1 MAANSSIVLTQLDF
15 DSYKDSL
22 KTFLK
27 SQDRFKDYDFDGSN
41 LSVLLDVLSYNTYQ
55 NAFYLNMV
63 SNEMF
68 LDSAKLRDSVISHAK
83 ELNYLPRSFR
93 SSSAVI
99 QLVITSTDAAKR
111 SIVIPKGTSFTSR
124 VDDFTYNFSTT
135 ENYVITNRT
144 PSGSSFVYE
153 SEPIRV
159 YEGSYLSDTY
169 TINYANPLV
178 YKISNKRVD
187 LESVLVTVFED
198 NGTTIQTYK
207 RATSLFGHD
216 ENAKVFFLQPG
227 IGDTYEIVFGDG
239 VVGRKPKNN
248 SACIIEYRSCNGE
261 LPNGAFKFINTARID
276 NEANIVIETITASAD
291 GAVAEDLSSIK
302 YNAPRAFTTQERAVT
317 SEDYEN
323 LLKANFPEINAVVAY
338 GGEDASPP
346 QYGRIFLSIDLDE
359 VDGLPKIKEAE
370 YKRFL
375 RSRSSVAIE
384 PLFVSPDY
392 TYLYVNTNIKYNI
405 NLTGLN
411 PEDIRTYVID
421 SILNHASTNLNN
433 FGRTLRYSRF
443 IRDIDTAEASI
454 ISNETKIEL
463 VKYLTPV
470 LSTTVTGSVTTT
482 SGSLVPSTSTTSSS
496 SNPIERLTSV
506 LSVKFNAAVGS
517 LSRLTSGSLVSL
529 ATSGVVSSGQNVTID
544 FKNALQNDIPGK
556 GSEYLTG
563 DIHVVS
569 SSTFTYN
576 GLSNCR
582 LEDDGDGVMRIV
594 NTAGTNNRTILD
606 IGTVDYDT
614 GIIRINNFNITNY
627 TGTSLKIYA
636 KPRTLDITSTQ
647 NVILNILEN
656 DVDVSIEQIRE

>member
-55 NAFYLNMV
+55 NAFYLNMI

-99 QLVITSTDAAKR
+99 QLVITSTDTAKR
-111 SIVIPKGTSFTSR
+111 SIVVPKGTSFTSR

-144 PSGSSFVYE
+144 PSGSSLVYE

-169 TINYANPLV
+169 TVNYDRPLV

-198 NGTTIQTYK
+198 NGTTAQTYK

-216 ENAKVFFLQPG
+216 GNSKVFFLQPG
-227 IGDTYEIVFGDG
+227 IGDVYEIVFGDG

-248 SACIIEYRSCNGE
+248 SACIIEYRTCSGE

-276 NEANIVIETITASAD
+276 NEPNVVIETITAAAD

-338 GGEDASPP
+338 GGEDATPP

-370 YKRFL
+370 YKKFL

-392 TYLYVNTNIKYNI
+392 TYLYVKTNIKYNI

-411 PEDIRTYVID
+411 PEDIRILVID

-443 IRDIDTAEASI
+443 IRDVDAAENSI
-454 ISNETKIEL
+454 ISNETQIEL

-470 LSTTVTGSVTTT
+470 LSTTVTGSATT
-482 SGSLVPSTSTTSSS
+482 
-496 SNPIERLTSV
+496 
-506 LSVKFNAAVGS
+506 
-517 LSRLTSGSLVSL
+517 TSGSLVSL
-529 ATSGVVSSGQNVTID
+529 ATSGVISSGQNVTID
-544 FKNALQNDIPGK
+544 FKNPLRNDVPGK
-556 GSEYLTG
+556 GAEHLIG
-563 DIHVVS
+563 DIHIVS

-576 GLSNCR
+576 GLANCR
-582 LEDDGDGVMRIV
+582 LEDDGDGIMRIV
-594 NTAGTNNRTILD
+594 NTSGIQHRTILA

>member
-1 MAANSSIVLTQLDF
+1 MANSSIVLTQLDF

-55 NAFYLNMV
+55 NAFYLNMI

-99 QLVITSTDAAKR
+99 QLVITSTDTAKR
-111 SIVIPKGTSFTSR
+111 SIVVPKGTSFTSR

-144 PSGSSFVYE
+144 PSGSSLVYE

-159 YEGSYLSDTY
+159 FEGSYLSDTY
-169 TINYANPLV
+169 TVNYDRPLI

-187 LESVLVTVFED
+187 LESLLVTVFED
-198 NGTTIQTYK
+198 NGTTVQTYK

-216 ENAKVFFLQPG
+216 GNSKVFFLQPG
-227 IGDTYEIVFGDG
+227 IGDTYEVVFGDG

-248 SACIIEYRSCNGE
+248 SACIIEYRTCNGE

-276 NEANIVIETITASAD
+276 NEPNVIIETITAAAD
-291 GAVAEDLSSIK
+291 GAVAEDLNSIK

-338 GGEDASPP
+338 GGEDATPP

-370 YKRFL
+370 YKKFL
-375 RSRSSVAIE
+375 RTRSSVAIE

-411 PEDIRTYVID
+411 PEDIRTLVID

-443 IRDIDTAEASI
+443 IRDVDAAEASI

-470 LSTTVTGSVTTT
+470 LSTTVTGSATT
-482 SGSLVPSTSTTSSS
+482 
-496 SNPIERLTSV
+496 
-506 LSVKFNAAVGS
+506 
-517 LSRLTSGSLVSL
+517 TSGSLVSL

-582 LEDDGDGVMRIV
+582 LEDDGDGAMRIV
-594 NTAGTNNRTILD
+594 NTSGTNNRTILK

>member
-55 NAFYLNMV
+55 NAFYLNMI

-68 LDSAKLRDSVISHAK
+68 LDSAKLRDSVVSHAK

-99 QLVITSTDAAKR
+99 QLVITSSDASKR

-144 PSGSSFVYE
+144 PSGSNFVYE
-153 SEPIRV
+153 SEAIRI
-159 YEGSYLSDTY
+159 YEGNYLSDTY
-169 TINYANPLV
+169 TVNYDRPLV

-187 LESVLVTVFED
+187 LESLLVTVFED
-198 NGTTIQTYK
+198 NGTTVQTYK

-216 ENAKVFFLQPG
+216 GNSKVFFLQPG
-227 IGDTYEIVFGDG
+227 LGDAYEVVFGDG

-248 SACIIEYRSCNGE
+248 SAVIIEYRVCTGE

-276 NEANIVIETITASAD
+276 NEPNVVIETITAAAD
-291 GAVAEDLSSIK
+291 GAVAEDLNSIK

-338 GGEDASPP
+338 GGEDANPP

-370 YKRFL
+370 YKKFL

-411 PEDIRTYVID
+411 PEDIRTNVID
-421 SILNHASTNLNN
+421 SILTHASVNLNN

-443 IRDIDTAEASI
+443 IRDVDAAENSI
-454 ISNETKIEL
+454 ISNETQIEL

-470 LSTTVTGSVTTT
+470 LSTTVTSTPT
-482 SGSLVPSTSTTSSS
+482 S
-496 SNPIERLTSV
+496 
-506 LSVKFNAAVGS
+506 
-517 LSRLTSGSLVSL
+517 TSGSLVSL

-544 FKNALQNDIPGK
+544 FKNPLRNDVPGK
-556 GSEYLTG
+556 GAEHLIG

-576 GLSNCR
+576 GLPNCR
-582 LEDDGDGVMRIV
+582 LEDNGDGIMRII
-594 NTAGTNNRTILD
+594 NTSGTQHRTILD

-614 GIIRINNFNITNY
+614 GIVRINNFNITNY

-636 KPRTLDITSTQ
+636 KPRTLDITSSQ

-656 DVDVSIEQIRE
+656 DVDVTIEQIRE

>member
-55 NAFYLNMV
+55 NAFYLNMI

-99 QLVITSTDAAKR
+99 QLVITSTNTAKR

-135 ENYVITNRT
+135 ENYVITKRT
-144 PSGSSFVYE
+144 PSGSNLVYE
-153 SEPIRV
+153 SAPIRV

-169 TINYANPLV
+169 TVNYDRPLV

-198 NGTTIQTYK
+198 NGTTVQTYK

-227 IGDTYEIVFGDG
+227 IGDTYEVVFGDG

-248 SACIIEYRSCNGE
+248 SACIIEYRTCSGE
-261 LPNGAFKFINTARID
+261 LPNGAFKFINTASID
-276 NEANIVIETITASAD
+276 GETNIVIQTITAAAD
-291 GAVAEDLSSIK
+291 GAVAEDLNSIK

-338 GGEDASPP
+338 GGEDATPP

-370 YKRFL
+370 YKKFL

-392 TYLYVNTNIKYNI
+392 TYLYVNTKIKYNI

-411 PEDIRTYVID
+411 PEDIRTNVID

-443 IRDIDTAEASI
+443 IRDVDGAENSI

-470 LSTTVTGSVTTT
+470 LSTTVTGNATT
-482 SGSLVPSTSTTSSS
+482 
-496 SNPIERLTSV
+496 
-506 LSVKFNAAVGS
+506 
-517 LSRLTSGSLVSL
+517 TSGSLVSL

-544 FKNALQNDIPGK
+544 FKTPLQNDIPGK

-582 LEDDGDGVMRIV
+582 LEDDGDGAMRIV
-594 NTAGTNNRTILD
+594 NTSGTNNRTILK

-636 KPRTLDITSTQ
+636 KPRTLDITSSQ

-656 DVDVSIEQIRE
+656 DVDVAIEQIRE

>member
-55 NAFYLNMV
+55 NAFYLNMI

-99 QLVITSTDAAKR
+99 QLVITSSDASKR

-144 PSGSSFVYE
+144 PSGSNFVYE
-153 SEPIRV
+153 SEAIRV
-159 YEGSYLSDTY
+159 YEGNYLSDTY
-169 TINYANPLV
+169 TVNYDRPLN

-187 LESVLVTVFED
+187 LESLLVTVFED
-198 NGTTIQTYK
+198 NGTTVQTYK

-216 ENAKVFFLQPG
+216 GNSKVFFLQPG
-227 IGDTYEIVFGDG
+227 IGDTYEVVFGDG

-248 SACIIEYRSCNGE
+248 SVCIIEYRTCNGE

-276 NEANIVIETITASAD
+276 NEPNVVIETITAATD
-291 GAVAEDLSSIK
+291 GAVSEDLNSIK

-338 GGEDASPP
+338 GGEDATPP

-370 YKRFL
+370 YKKFL

-411 PEDIRTYVID
+411 PEDIRTNVID

-443 IRDIDTAEASI
+443 IRDIDAAETSI
-454 ISNETKIEL
+454 ISNETEVEL

-470 LSTTVTGSVTTT
+470 LSTTVTSTPT
-482 SGSLVPSTSTTSSS
+482 S
-496 SNPIERLTSV
+496 
-506 LSVKFNAAVGS
+506 
-517 LSRLTSGSLVSL
+517 TSGSLVSL

-544 FKNALQNDIPGK
+544 FKNPLQNDIPGK

-582 LEDDGDGVMRIV
+582 LEDDGDGAMRIV
-594 NTAGTNNRTILD
+594 NTSGTNNRTILK
-606 IGTVDYDT
+606 IGTVNYDT
-614 GIIRINNFNITNY
+614 GIIQIDNFNITNY

-636 KPRTLDITSTQ
+636 KPRTLDITSSQ

>member
-1 MAANSSIVLTQLDF
+1 MANSSIVLTQLDF

-55 NAFYLNMV
+55 NAFYLNMI

-99 QLVITSTDAAKR
+99 KLVITSSDSAKR

-144 PSGSSFVYE
+144 PSGSNFVYE
-153 SEPIRV
+153 SEAIRV
-159 YEGSYLSDTY
+159 YEGNYLSDTY
-169 TINYANPLV
+169 TVNYDRPLN

-187 LESVLVTVFED
+187 LESLLVTVFED
-198 NGTTIQTYK
+198 NGTTVQTYK

-216 ENAKVFFLQPG
+216 GNSKVFFLQPG
-227 IGDTYEIVFGDG
+227 IGDTYEVVFGDG

-248 SACIIEYRSCNGE
+248 SVCIIEYRTCNGE

-276 NEANIVIETITASAD
+276 NEPNVVIETITAATD
-291 GAVAEDLSSIK
+291 GAVAEDLNSIK

-323 LLKANFPEINAVVAY
+323 LLKANFSEINAVVAY

-411 PEDIRTYVID
+411 PEDIRTNVID

-443 IRDIDTAEASI
+443 IRDIDAAETSI
-454 ISNETKIEL
+454 ISNETEVEL

-470 LSTTVTGSVTTT
+470 LSTTVTSTPT
-482 SGSLVPSTSTTSSS
+482 S
-496 SNPIERLTSV
+496 
-506 LSVKFNAAVGS
+506 
-517 LSRLTSGSLVSL
+517 TSGSLVSL

-544 FKNALQNDIPGK
+544 FKNPLRNDVPGK
-556 GSEYLTG
+556 GAEHLIG
-563 DIHVVS
+563 DIHIVS

-576 GLSNCR
+576 GLANCR
-582 LEDDGDGVMRIV
+582 LEDNGDGIMRII
-594 NTAGTNNRTILD
+594 NTSGTQHRTILD

-614 GIIRINNFNITNY
+614 GIIRIDNFNITNY
-627 TGTSLKIYA
+627 TGTSLKVYA
-636 KPRTLDITSTQ
+636 KPRNLDITSSQ

-656 DVDVSIEQIRE
+656 DVDVTIEQIRE

>member
-1 MAANSSIVLTQLDF
+1 MANSSIVLTQLDF

-99 QLVITSTDAAKR
+99 KLVITSSDSAKR

-135 ENYVITNRT
+135 ENYVITNRA
-144 PSGSSFVYE
+144 PSGSNFVYE
-153 SEPIRV
+153 SEAIRV
-159 YEGSYLSDTY
+159 YEGNYLSDTY
-169 TINYANPLV
+169 TVNYDRPLN

-187 LESVLVTVFED
+187 LESLLVTVFED
-198 NGTTIQTYK
+198 NGTTVQTYK

-216 ENAKVFFLQPG
+216 GNSKVFFLQPG
-227 IGDTYEIVFGDG
+227 IGDTYEVVFGDG

-248 SACIIEYRSCNGE
+248 SVCIIEYRTCNGE

-276 NEANIVIETITASAD
+276 NEPNVVIETITAATD
-291 GAVAEDLSSIK
+291 GAVAEDLNSIK

-346 QYGRIFLSIDLDE
+346 QYGRIFLSIDLQE

-392 TYLYVNTNIKYNI
+392 TYVYVNTNIKYNI

-411 PEDIRTYVID
+411 PEDIRTNVID

-443 IRDIDTAEASI
+443 IRDIDAAETSI
-454 ISNETKIEL
+454 ISNETEVEL

-470 LSTTVTGSVTTT
+470 LSTTVTSTPT
-482 SGSLVPSTSTTSSS
+482 S
-496 SNPIERLTSV
+496 
-506 LSVKFNAAVGS
+506 
-517 LSRLTSGSLVSL
+517 TSGSLVSL

-544 FKNALQNDIPGK
+544 FKNPLRNDVPGK
-556 GSEYLTG
+556 GAEHLIG
-563 DIHVVS
+563 DIHIVS

-576 GLSNCR
+576 GLANCR
-582 LEDDGDGVMRIV
+582 LEDNGDGIMRII
-594 NTAGTNNRTILD
+594 NTSGTQHRTILD

-614 GIIRINNFNITNY
+614 GIIRIDNFNITNY
-627 TGTSLKIYA
+627 TGTSLKVYA
-636 KPRTLDITSTQ
+636 KPRNLDITSSQ

-656 DVDVSIEQIRE
+656 DVDVTIEQIRE

>member
-55 NAFYLNMV
+55 NAFYLNMI

-68 LDSAKLRDSVISHAK
+68 LDSAKLRDSVVSHAK

-99 QLVITSTDAAKR
+99 QLVITSSDASKR
-111 SIVIPKGTSFTSR
+111 SIIIPKGTSFTSR

-144 PSGSSFVYE
+144 PSGSNFVYE
-153 SEPIRV
+153 SEAIRI
-159 YEGSYLSDTY
+159 YEGNYLSDTY
-169 TINYANPLV
+169 TVNYDRPLV

-187 LESVLVTVFED
+187 LESLLVTVFED
-198 NGTTIQTYK
+198 NGTTVQTYK

-216 ENAKVFFLQPG
+216 GNSKVFFLQPG
-227 IGDTYEIVFGDG
+227 LGDAYEVVFGDG

-248 SACIIEYRSCNGE
+248 SAVIIEYRVCTGE
-261 LPNGAFKFINTARID
+261 LPNGAFRFINTARID
-276 NEANIVIETITASAD
+276 NEPNVVIETITAAAD
-291 GAVAEDLSSIK
+291 GAVAEDLNSIK

-338 GGEDASPP
+338 GGEDANPP
-346 QYGRIFLSIDLDE
+346 QFGRIFLSIDLDE

-370 YKRFL
+370 YKKFL

-411 PEDIRTYVID
+411 PEDIRTNVID
-421 SILNHASTNLNN
+421 SILTHASVNLNN

-443 IRDIDTAEASI
+443 IRDIDAAETSI
-454 ISNETKIEL
+454 ISNETEVEL

-470 LSTTVTGSVTTT
+470 LSTTVTSTPT
-482 SGSLVPSTSTTSSS
+482 S
-496 SNPIERLTSV
+496 
-506 LSVKFNAAVGS
+506 
-517 LSRLTSGSLVSL
+517 TSGSLVSL

-544 FKNALQNDIPGK
+544 FKNPLRNDVPGK
-556 GSEYLTG
+556 GAEHLIG
-563 DIHVVS
+563 DIHIVS

-576 GLSNCR
+576 GLANCR
-582 LEDDGDGVMRIV
+582 LEDNGDGIMRII
-594 NTAGTNNRTILD
+594 NTSGTQHRTILD

-614 GIIRINNFNITNY
+614 GIIRIDNFNITNY
-627 TGTSLKIYA
+627 TGTSLKVYA
-636 KPRTLDITSTQ
+636 KPRNLDITSSQ

-656 DVDVSIEQIRE
+656 DVDVTIEQIRE

>member
-1 MAANSSIVLTQLDF
+1 MANSSIVLTQLDF

-55 NAFYLNMV
+55 NAFYLNMI

-99 QLVITSTDAAKR
+99 KLVITSSDAAKR

-144 PSGSSFVYE
+144 PSGSNFVYE
-153 SEPIRV
+153 SEAIRV
-159 YEGSYLSDTY
+159 YEGNYLSDTY
-169 TINYANPLV
+169 TVNYDRPLN

-187 LESVLVTVFED
+187 LESLLVTVFED
-198 NGTTIQTYK
+198 NGTTVQTYK

-216 ENAKVFFLQPG
+216 GNSKVFFLQPG
-227 IGDTYEIVFGDG
+227 IGDAYEVVFGDG

-248 SACIIEYRSCNGE
+248 SVCIIEYRTCNGE

-276 NEANIVIETITASAD
+276 NEPNVVIETITAATD
-291 GAVAEDLSSIK
+291 GAVAEDLNSIK

-338 GGEDASPP
+338 GGEDANPP

-411 PEDIRTYVID
+411 PEDIRTNVID

-443 IRDIDTAEASI
+443 IRDIDAAETSI
-454 ISNETKIEL
+454 ISNETEVEL

-470 LSTTVTGSVTTT
+470 LSTTVTSTPT
-482 SGSLVPSTSTTSSS
+482 S
-496 SNPIERLTSV
+496 
-506 LSVKFNAAVGS
+506 
-517 LSRLTSGSLVSL
+517 TSGSLVSL

-544 FKNALQNDIPGK
+544 FKNALRNDVPGK
-556 GSEYLTG
+556 GAEHLIG
-563 DIHVVS
+563 DIHIVS

-576 GLSNCR
+576 GLANCR
-582 LEDDGDGVMRIV
+582 LEDNGDGIMRII
-594 NTAGTNNRTILD
+594 NTSGTQHRTILD

-614 GIIRINNFNITNY
+614 GIVRINNFNITNY

-636 KPRTLDITSTQ
+636 KPRTLDITSSQ

-656 DVDVSIEQIRE
+656 DVDVTIEQIRE

>member
-99 QLVITSTDAAKR
+99 QLVITSTDTAKR

-135 ENYVITNRT
+135 ENYVITKRT
-144 PSGSSFVYE
+144 PSGSNLIYE

-227 IGDTYEIVFGDG
+227 IGDTYEVVFGDG

-276 NEANIVIETITASAD
+276 NEANIVIETITAAAD

-338 GGEDASPP
+338 GGEDANPP

-370 YKRFL
+370 YKKFL

-421 SILNHASTNLNN
+421 SILNHASINLNN
-433 FGRTLRYSRF
+433 FGRTLRYSKF
-443 IRDIDTAEASI
+443 IRDVDSAETSI

-463 VKYLTPV
+463 IKYLTPV
-470 LSTTVTGSVTTT
+470 LSTTVTGSATT
-482 SGSLVPSTSTTSSS
+482 
-496 SNPIERLTSV
+496 
-506 LSVKFNAAVGS
+506 
-517 LSRLTSGSLVSL
+517 TSGSLVSL

-544 FKNALQNDIPGK
+544 FKNPLQNDIPGK

-582 LEDDGDGVMRIV
+582 LEDNGDGVMRIV

>member
-22 KTFLK
+22 KTFLR

-99 QLVITSTDAAKR
+99 QLVITSTETTKR

-144 PSGSSFVYE
+144 PLGSSLVYE

-169 TINYANPLV
+169 TVNYSNPLV

-198 NGTTIQTYK
+198 NGTTVQTYK

-216 ENAKVFFLQPG
+216 GNSKVFFLQPG
-227 IGDTYEIVFGDG
+227 IGDAYEVVFGDG

-248 SACIIEYRSCNGE
+248 SACIIEYRTCSGE
-261 LPNGAFKFINTARID
+261 LPNGAFKFINTASID
-276 NEANIVIETITASAD
+276 GETNVVIETITAAAD
-291 GAVAEDLSSIK
+291 GAVAEDLNSIK

-338 GGEDASPP
+338 GGEDATPP

-384 PLFVSPDY
+384 PIFVSPDY
-392 TYLYVNTNIKYNI
+392 TYLYIKTNIKYNI

-411 PEDIRTYVID
+411 PEDIRTLVID
-421 SILNHASTNLNN
+421 SILNHASINLNN

-443 IRDIDTAEASI
+443 IRDVDAAENSI

-470 LSTTVTGSVTTT
+470 LSTTVTGSATT
-482 SGSLVPSTSTTSSS
+482 
-496 SNPIERLTSV
+496 
-506 LSVKFNAAVGS
+506 
-517 LSRLTSGSLVSL
+517 TSGSLVSL

-544 FKNALQNDIPGK
+544 FKNPLQNDIPGK

-582 LEDDGDGVMRIV
+582 LEDDGDGAMRIV
-594 NTAGTNNRTILD
+594 NTSGTNNRTILSV
-606 IGTVDYDT
+606 GTVDYDT
-614 GIIRINNFNITNY
+614 GIIQIKNFNITNY

-636 KPRTLDITSTQ
+636 KPRTLDIISSQ

-656 DVDVSIEQIRE
+656 DVDVAIEQIRE

>member
-22 KTFLK
+22 KTFLR

-55 NAFYLNMV
+55 NAFYLNMI

-99 QLVITSTDAAKR
+99 QLIITSTDTAKR

-144 PSGSSFVYE
+144 PSGSSLVYE

-159 YEGSYLSDTY
+159 YEGNYLSDTY
-169 TINYANPLV
+169 TVNYDRPLI

-187 LESVLVTVFED
+187 LESLLVTVFED
-198 NGTTIQTYK
+198 NGTTVQTYK

-216 ENAKVFFLQPG
+216 ENSKVFFLQPG
-227 IGDTYEIVFGDG
+227 IGDTYEVVFGDG

-248 SACIIEYRSCNGE
+248 SACIIEYRTCNGE

-276 NEANIVIETITASAD
+276 NETNVVIETITAAAD
-291 GAVAEDLSSIK
+291 GAVAEDLNSIK

-338 GGEDASPP
+338 GGEDATPP

-370 YKRFL
+370 YKKFL

-411 PEDIRTYVID
+411 PEDIRTLVID

-443 IRDIDTAEASI
+443 IRDVDAAEASI

-470 LSTTVTGSVTTT
+470 LSTTVTGSATT
-482 SGSLVPSTSTTSSS
+482 
-496 SNPIERLTSV
+496 
-506 LSVKFNAAVGS
+506 
-517 LSRLTSGSLVSL
+517 TSGSLVSL

-544 FKNALQNDIPGK
+544 FKNPLQNDIPGK

-582 LEDDGDGVMRIV
+582 LEDDGDGAMRIV
-594 NTAGTNNRTILD
+594 NTSGTNNRTILK

-627 TGTSLKIYA
+627 AGTSLKIYA

-656 DVDVSIEQIRE
+656 DVDVTIEQIRE

>member
-1 MAANSSIVLTQLDF
+1 MAADSSIVLTQLDF

-22 KTFLK
+22 KTFLR

-55 NAFYLNMV
+55 NAFYLNMI

-93 SSSAVI
+93 SSSARI
-99 QLVITSTDAAKR
+99 QLVITSPDSAKR
-111 SIVIPKGTSFTSR
+111 SIVVPKGTSFTAR

-135 ENYVITNRT
+135 ENVVITKRV
-144 PSGSSFVYE
+144 PSGSNFVYT
-153 SEPIRV
+153 SEDITI
-159 YEGSYLSDTY
+159 YEGNYLSDTY
-169 TINYANPLV
+169 NVNYNSPLI

-187 LESVLVTVFED
+187 LESLLVTVFED
-198 NGTTIQTYK
+198 NGTTTHTYS

-216 ENAKVFFLQPG
+216 LNAKVFFLQPG
-227 IGDTYEIVFGDG
+227 IGDAYEVVFGDG

-248 SACIIEYRSCNGE
+248 SVVVIEYRVCNGE
-261 LPNGAFKFINTARID
+261 LPNGAFRFINTARID
-276 NEANIVIETITASAD
+276 DESNVVIETLSAATD
-291 GAVAEDLSSIK
+291 GAVAEDLNSIK

-338 GGEDASPP
+338 GGEDANPP
-346 QYGRIFLSIDLDE
+346 QFGRIFLSIDLKD
-359 VDGLPKIKEAE
+359 VDGLPKIKETE
-370 YKRFL
+370 YKKFL

-411 PEDIRTYVID
+411 PEDIRTLVID
-421 SILNHASTNLNN
+421 SILTHASTNLNN
-433 FGRTLRYSRF
+433 FGRTLRYSSF
-443 IRDIDTAEASI
+443 IRDVDAAETSI
-454 ISNETKIEL
+454 ISNETQVEL

-470 LSTTVTGSVTTT
+470 LSTTVTSTPT
-482 SGSLVPSTSTTSSS
+482 S
-496 SNPIERLTSV
+496 
-506 LSVKFNAAVGS
+506 
-517 LSRLTSGSLVSL
+517 TSGSLVSL

-544 FKNALQNDIPGK
+544 FKNPLRNDVPGK
-556 GSEYLTG
+556 GAEHLIG
-563 DIHVVS
+563 DIHIVS

-576 GLSNCR
+576 GLANCR
-582 LEDDGDGVMRIV
+582 LEDNGDGIMRII
-594 NTAGTNNRTILD
+594 NTSGTQHRTILD

-614 GIIRINNFNITNY
+614 GIIRIDNFNITNY
-627 TGTSLKIYA
+627 TGTSLKVYA
-636 KPRTLDITSTQ
+636 KPRNLDITSSQ

-656 DVDVSIEQIRE
+656 DVDVTIEQIRE

>member
-1 MAANSSIVLTQLDF
+1 MANSSIVLTQLDF

-93 SSSAVI
+93 SASATI
-99 QLVITSTDAAKR
+99 KLIITSSDASKR

-135 ENYVITNRT
+135 ENYVITKRT
-144 PSGSSFVYE
+144 PSGSNFVYE
-153 SEPIRV
+153 SEAIRI
-159 YEGSYLSDTY
+159 YEGNYLSDTY
-169 TINYANPLV
+169 TINYDRPLI

-187 LESVLVTVFED
+187 LESLLVTVFED
-198 NGTTIQTYK
+198 NGTTVQTYK

-216 ENAKVFFLQPG
+216 GNSKVFFLQPG
-227 IGDTYEIVFGDG
+227 IGDAYEVVFGDG

-248 SACIIEYRSCNGE
+248 SACIIEYRTCNGE
-261 LPNGAFKFINTARID
+261 IPNGAFKFINTARID
-276 NEANIVIETITASAD
+276 NEQNVVIETITSATD
-291 GAVAEDLSSIK
+291 GAVAEDLTSIK

-338 GGEDASPP
+338 GGEDANPP
-346 QYGRIFLSIDLDE
+346 QYGRIFLSIDLQD
-359 VDGLPKIKEAE
+359 VDGLPKIKENE

-375 RSRSSVAIE
+375 KSRSSVAIE

-392 TYLYVNTNIKYNI
+392 TYVYVNTNIKYNI
-405 NLTGLN
+405 NTTGLN
-411 PEDIRTYVID
+411 PEDIRTLVID

-443 IRDIDTAEASI
+443 VRDIDAAEASI
-454 ISNETKIEL
+454 ISNETNIEL

-470 LSTTVTGSVTTT
+470 LSTSVT
-482 SGSLVPSTSTTSSS
+482 
-496 SNPIERLTSV
+496 SNP
-506 LSVKFNAAVGS
+506 NA
-517 LSRLTSGSLVSL
+517 TSGSLVSI

-544 FKNALQNDIPGK
+544 FKNPLKNDVPGK
-556 GSEYLTG
+556 GAEHVIG

-576 GLSNCR
+576 GISNCR
-582 LEDDGDGVMRIV
+582 LEDDGDGTMRIV
-594 NTAGTNNRTILD
+594 AVSGTQHRTIIN

-636 KPRTLDITSTQ
+636 KPRTLDITSSQ

-656 DVDVSIEQIRE
+656 DVDVTIEQIRE

>member
-1 MAANSSIVLTQLDF
+1 
-15 DSYKDSL
+15 
-22 KTFLK
+22 
-27 SQDRFKDYDFDGSN
+27 
-41 LSVLLDVLSYNTYQ
+41 
-55 NAFYLNMV
+55 
-63 SNEMF
+63 MF

-99 QLVITSTDAAKR
+99 QLVITSTNAEKR

-144 PSGSSFVYE
+144 PSGSNFVYE
-153 SEPIRV
+153 SEPIRI
-159 YEGSYLSDTY
+159 YEGNYLSDTY
-169 TINYANPLV
+169 TVNYDRPLV

-187 LESVLVTVFED
+187 IESLSVTVFED
-198 NGTTIQTYK
+198 NGTTVQTYK

-216 ENAKVFFLQPG
+216 GNSKVFFLQPG
-227 IGDTYEIVFGDG
+227 IGDTYEVVFGDG

-248 SACIIEYRSCNGE
+248 SACIIEYRTCNGE

-276 NEANIVIETITASAD
+276 NEPNVVIETITAASD
-291 GAVAEDLSSIK
+291 GAVAEDLNSIK

-338 GGEDASPP
+338 GGEDATPP
-346 QYGRIFLSIDLDE
+346 QFGRIFLSIDLDE

-411 PEDIRTYVID
+411 PEDIRTFVID

-443 IRDIDTAEASI
+443 IRDIDSAEASI

-463 VKYLTPV
+463 IKYLTPV
-470 LSTTVTGSVTTT
+470 LSTTVTGSATT
-482 SGSLVPSTSTTSSS
+482 
-496 SNPIERLTSV
+496 
-506 LSVKFNAAVGS
+506 
-517 LSRLTSGSLVSL
+517 TSGSLVSL

-594 NTAGTNNRTILD
+594 NTSGTNNRTILD

-636 KPRTLDITSTQ
+636 KPRTLDITSVQ

-656 DVDVSIEQIRE
+656 DVDVTIEQIRE

>member
-55 NAFYLNMV
+55 NAFYLNMI

-93 SSSAVI
+93 SASATVKLI
-99 QLVITSTDAAKR
+99 ITSTDASKR

-144 PSGSSFVYE
+144 PSGSNFVYE
-153 SEPIRV
+153 SEAIRIF
-159 YEGSYLSDTY
+159 EGNYLSDTY
-169 TINYANPLV
+169 TINYDRPLI

-187 LESVLVTVFED
+187 LESLLVTVFED
-198 NGTTIQTYK
+198 NGTTVQTYK

-216 ENAKVFFLQPG
+216 GNSKVFFLQPG
-227 IGDTYEIVFGDG
+227 IGDAYEVVFGDG

-248 SACIIEYRSCNGE
+248 SACIIEYRTCNGE
-261 LPNGAFKFINTARID
+261 IPNGAFRFINTARID
-276 NEANIVIETITASAD
+276 NEQNVVIETITSATD
-291 GAVAEDLSSIK
+291 GAVAEDLTSIK

-338 GGEDASPP
+338 GGEDANPP
-346 QYGRIFLSIDLDE
+346 QFGRIFLSIDLQE
-359 VDGLPKIKEAE
+359 VDGLPKIKEDE

-392 TYLYVNTNIKYNI
+392 TYVYVNTNIKYNI
-405 NLTGLN
+405 NTTGLN
-411 PEDIRTYVID
+411 PEDIRTFVID

-443 IRDIDTAEASI
+443 IRDIDSAEASI
-454 ISNETKIEL
+454 ISNETNIEL

-470 LSTTVTGSVTTT
+470 LSTSVT
-482 SGSLVPSTSTTSSS
+482 ST
-496 SNPIERLTSV
+496 P
-506 LSVKFNAAVGS
+506 NA
-517 LSRLTSGSLVSL
+517 TSGSLVSI

-544 FKNALQNDIPGK
+544 FKNPLKNDVPGK
-556 GSEYLTG
+556 GAEHVLG

-576 GLSNCR
+576 GISNCR
-582 LEDDGDGVMRIV
+582 LEDDGDGTMRIV
-594 NTAGTNNRTILD
+594 AISGTQHRTILN
-606 IGTVDYDT
+606 IGTVDYDS

-636 KPRTLDITSTQ
+636 KPRTLDITSSQ

-656 DVDVSIEQIRE
+656 DVDVTIEQIRE

>member
-1 MAANSSIVLTQLDF
+1 
-15 DSYKDSL
+15 
-22 KTFLK
+22 
-27 SQDRFKDYDFDGSN
+27 
-41 LSVLLDVLSYNTYQ
+41 
-55 NAFYLNMV
+55 MV

-93 SSSAVI
+93 SASATVKLI
-99 QLVITSTDAAKR
+99 ITSADTSKR

-144 PSGSSFVYE
+144 PVGTNLVYE
-153 SEPIRV
+153 SDAIRIF
-159 YEGSYLSDTY
+159 EGNYLSDTY
-169 TINYANPLV
+169 TVNYDRPLI

-187 LESVLVTVFED
+187 LESLLVTVFED
-198 NGTTIQTYK
+198 NGTTVQTYK

-216 ENAKVFFLQPG
+216 GNSKVFFLQPG
-227 IGDTYEIVFGDG
+227 IGDAYEVVFGDG

-248 SACIIEYRSCNGE
+248 SACIIEYRTCNGE

-276 NEANIVIETITASAD
+276 NEPNVVIETITAATD
-291 GAVAEDLSSIK
+291 GAVAEDLTSIK

-346 QYGRIFLSIDLDE
+346 QFGRIFLSIDLQE
-359 VDGLPKIKEAE
+359 VDGLPKIKESE
-370 YKRFL
+370 YRRFL
-375 RSRSSVAIE
+375 KSRSSVAIE
-384 PLFVSPDY
+384 PIFVSPDY
-392 TYLYVNTNIKYNI
+392 TYVYVNTNIKYNI

-411 PEDIRTYVID
+411 PEDIRTNVID
-421 SILNHASTNLNN
+421 SILNHASANLNN

-443 IRDIDTAEASI
+443 VRDIDAAETSI
-454 ISNETKIEL
+454 ISNETQVEL
-463 VKYLTPV
+463 VKYLTPI
-470 LSTTVTGSVTTT
+470 LSTTVT
-482 SGSLVPSTSTTSSS
+482 SS
-496 SNPIERLTSV
+496 P
-506 LSVKFNAAVGS
+506 NA
-517 LSRLTSGSLVSL
+517 TSGSLVSL

-544 FKNALQNDIPGK
+544 FKNPLKNDVPGK
-556 GSEYLTG
+556 GTEHLLG

-576 GLSNCR
+576 GISNCR

-594 NTAGTNNRTILD
+594 AISGTQHRTILN

-614 GIIRINNFNITNY
+614 GIIQINNFNITNY

-636 KPRTLDITSTQ
+636 KPRTLDITSSQ

-656 DVDVSIEQIRE
+656 DVDVTIEQIRE

>member
-1 MAANSSIVLTQLDF
+1 MI
-15 DSYKDSL
+15 
-22 KTFLK
+22 
-27 SQDRFKDYDFDGSN
+27 
-41 LSVLLDVLSYNTYQ
+41 
-55 NAFYLNMV
+55 

-144 PSGSSFVYE
+144 PSGSNFVYE
-153 SEPIRV
+153 SEAIRV

-169 TINYANPLV
+169 TVNYSNPLV

-198 NGTTIQTYK
+198 NGTTVQTYK

-227 IGDTYEIVFGDG
+227 IGDTYEVVFGDG

-261 LPNGAFKFINTARID
+261 LPNGAFRFINTARID
-276 NEANIVIETITASAD
+276 NETNVVIETITASAD

-338 GGEDASPP
+338 GGEDATPP

-384 PLFVSPDY
+384 PIFVSPDY

-411 PEDIRTYVID
+411 PEDIRTLVID
-421 SILNHASTNLNN
+421 SILNHASINLNN
-433 FGRTLRYSRF
+433 FGRTLRYSKF
-443 IRDIDTAEASI
+443 IRDVDTAETSI

-470 LSTTVTGSVTTT
+470 LSTTVTGSATT
-482 SGSLVPSTSTTSSS
+482 
-496 SNPIERLTSV
+496 
-506 LSVKFNAAVGS
+506 
-517 LSRLTSGSLVSL
+517 TSGSLVSL

-563 DIHVVS
+563 DIHVIS

-576 GLSNCR
+576 GLPNCR
-582 LEDDGDGVMRIV
+582 LEDDGDGIMRIV
-594 NTAGTNNRTILD
+594 NTSGTNNRTILSV
-606 IGTVDYDT
+606 GTVDYDT

>member
-99 QLVITSTDAAKR
+99 QLVITSTDTAKR

-135 ENYVITNRT
+135 ENYVITKRT
-144 PSGSSFVYE
+144 PSGSSLVYE

-169 TINYANPLV
+169 TVNYSNPLV

-227 IGDTYEIVFGDG
+227 IGDTYEVVFGDG

-338 GGEDASPP
+338 GGEDANPP

-370 YKRFL
+370 YKKFL

-421 SILNHASTNLNN
+421 SILNHASINLNN
-433 FGRTLRYSRF
+433 FGRTLRYSKF
-443 IRDIDTAEASI
+443 IRDVDSAEASI

-463 VKYLTPV
+463 IKYLTPV
-470 LSTTVTGSVTTT
+470 LSTTVTGSATT
-482 SGSLVPSTSTTSSS
+482 
-496 SNPIERLTSV
+496 
-506 LSVKFNAAVGS
+506 
-517 LSRLTSGSLVSL
+517 TSGSLVSL

-594 NTAGTNNRTILD
+594 NTTGTNNRTILD

>member
-1 MAANSSIVLTQLDF
+1 MANSSIVLTQLDF

-55 NAFYLNMV
+55 NAFYLNMI

-99 QLVITSTDAAKR
+99 KLVITSSDSAKR

-144 PSGSSFVYE
+144 PSGSNFVYE
-153 SEPIRV
+153 SEAIRV
-159 YEGSYLSDTY
+159 YEGNYLSDTY
-169 TINYANPLV
+169 TVNYDRPLN

-187 LESVLVTVFED
+187 LESLLVTVFED
-198 NGTTIQTYK
+198 NGTTVQTYK

-216 ENAKVFFLQPG
+216 GNSKVFFLQPG
-227 IGDTYEIVFGDG
+227 IGDTYEVVFGDG

-248 SACIIEYRSCNGE
+248 SVCIIEYRTCNGE

-276 NEANIVIETITASAD
+276 NEPNVVIETITAATD
-291 GAVAEDLSSIK
+291 GAVAEDLTSIK

-346 QYGRIFLSIDLDE
+346 QYGRIFLSIDLQE

-392 TYLYVNTNIKYNI
+392 TYVYVNTNIKYNI

-411 PEDIRTYVID
+411 PEDIRTNVID

-443 IRDIDTAEASI
+443 IRDIDAAETSI
-454 ISNETKIEL
+454 ISNETEVEL

-470 LSTTVTGSVTTT
+470 LSTTVTSTPT
-482 SGSLVPSTSTTSSS
+482 S
-496 SNPIERLTSV
+496 
-506 LSVKFNAAVGS
+506 
-517 LSRLTSGSLVSL
+517 TSGSLVSL

-544 FKNALQNDIPGK
+544 FKNPLRNDVPGK
-556 GSEYLTG
+556 SAEHLIG
-563 DIHVVS
+563 DIHIVS

-576 GLSNCR
+576 GLPNCR
-582 LEDDGDGVMRIV
+582 LEDNGDGIMRII
-594 NTAGTNNRTILD
+594 NTSGTQHRTILD

-627 TGTSLKIYA
+627 TGTSLKVYA
-636 KPRTLDITSTQ
+636 KPRNLDITSSQ

-656 DVDVSIEQIRE
+656 DVDVTIEQIRE

>member
-99 QLVITSTDAAKR
+99 QLVITSTDTAKR
-111 SIVIPKGTSFTSR
+111 SIAIPKGTSFTSR

-135 ENYVITNRT
+135 ENYVITKRT
-144 PSGSSFVYE
+144 PSGSNLIYE

-276 NEANIVIETITASAD
+276 NEANIVIETIRFGLHQTLPNAVRYEHNLAND
-291 GAVAEDLSSIK
+291 GIK
-302 YNAPRAFTTQERAVT
+302 YLSNEKHSKIWEYKKAFSSRLV
-317 SEDYEN
+317 
-323 LLKANFPEINAVVAY
+323 NAVLVY
-338 GGEDASPP
+338 IEFLI
-346 QYGRIFLSIDLDE
+346 QTNRID
-359 VDGLPKIKEAE
+359 K
-370 YKRFL
+370 
-375 RSRSSVAIE
+375 
-384 PLFVSPDY
+384 
-392 TYLYVNTNIKYNI
+392 
-405 NLTGLN
+405 
-411 PEDIRTYVID
+411 
-421 SILNHASTNLNN
+421 
-433 FGRTLRYSRF
+433 
-443 IRDIDTAEASI
+443 
-454 ISNETKIEL
+454 
-463 VKYLTPV
+463 
-470 LSTTVTGSVTTT
+470 
-482 SGSLVPSTSTTSSS
+482 
-496 SNPIERLTSV
+496 
-506 LSVKFNAAVGS
+506 
-517 LSRLTSGSLVSL
+517 
-529 ATSGVVSSGQNVTID
+529 
-544 FKNALQNDIPGK
+544 
-556 GSEYLTG
+556 
-563 DIHVVS
+563 
-569 SSTFTYN
+569 
-576 GLSNCR
+576 
-582 LEDDGDGVMRIV
+582 
-594 NTAGTNNRTILD
+594 
-606 IGTVDYDT
+606 
-614 GIIRINNFNITNY
+614 
-627 TGTSLKIYA
+627 
-636 KPRTLDITSTQ
+636 
-647 NVILNILEN
+647 
-656 DVDVSIEQIRE
+656 

>member
-111 SIVIPKGTSFTSR
+111 SIVIPKGTSFTTR

-169 TINYANPLV
+169 TVNYSNPLV

-198 NGTTIQTYK
+198 NGTTVQTYK

-227 IGDTYEIVFGDG
+227 IGDTYEVVFGDG

-261 LPNGAFKFINTARID
+261 LPNGAFRFINTARID
-276 NEANIVIETITASAD
+276 NETNVVIETITASAD

-338 GGEDASPP
+338 GGEDANPP
-346 QYGRIFLSIDLDE
+346 QYGKIFLSIDLDE

-370 YKRFL
+370 YKKFL

-421 SILNHASTNLNN
+421 SILNHASINLNN
-433 FGRTLRYSRF
+433 FGRTLRYSKF
-443 IRDIDTAEASI
+443 IRDVDSAETSI

-463 VKYLTPV
+463 IKYLTPV
-470 LSTTVTGSVTTT
+470 LSTTVTGSATT
-482 SGSLVPSTSTTSSS
+482 
-496 SNPIERLTSV
+496 
-506 LSVKFNAAVGS
+506 
-517 LSRLTSGSLVSL
+517 TSGSLVSL

-544 FKNALQNDIPGK
+544 FKNPLQNDIPGK

-582 LEDDGDGVMRIV
+582 LEDNGDGVMRIV